1 MSLSSRR
8 GASAAAGTQS
18 PVRTWRT
25 WRRLISVLPVLA
37 LMRVRALLARPDARS
52 RPRWR
57 RWLLIVGDAALAL
70 ALAAVFY
77 LATAVHYQNRPVGIA
92 LILLQTLPLAFRRWR
107 PVWVL
112 AVVVAA
118 TLGTMAAEIS
128 GRSNGGVG
136 VVLLVALYS
145 VAAHCPRRQ
154 AAWAG
159 IASRGRPG
167 LAALERDRRYRPGQ
181 PPGRPPVPCA
191 DRPGRGAQPGF
202 PGACVAVRRLHE

>member
-159 IASRGRPG
+159 IASGAVLPGRSG
-167 LAALERDRRYRPGQ
+167 A
-181 PPGRPPVPCA
+181 RPPVSARAAPRAASSPLCRSSWA
-191 DRPGRGAQPGF
+191 RCSAW
-202 PGACVAVRRLHE
+202 VSRRLRGCPAPT